1 MKRELVPVSDRVYE
15 QTSTL
20 IFVKVRDCV
29 YRETDILLILGV
41 YDQVWS
47 RVSNQ
52 LREIPWLART

>member
-1 MKRELVPVSDRVYE
+1 MKRELVSVSDRVYE
-15 QTSTL
+15 QASTL

-29 YRETDILLILGV
+29 YRETGRMTVLQV

-47 RVSNQ
+47 RVGEQ

>member
-1 MKRELVPVSDRVYE
+1 MSVSDRVYE
-15 QTSTL
+15 QASTL

-29 YRETDILLILGV
+29 YRETDIVLILEV

>member
-15 QTSTL
+15 QASTL

-29 YRETDILLILGV
+29 YRETEGMLILQV

-47 RVSNQ
+47 RVSEQ
-52 LREIPWLART
+52 LRELPWLART